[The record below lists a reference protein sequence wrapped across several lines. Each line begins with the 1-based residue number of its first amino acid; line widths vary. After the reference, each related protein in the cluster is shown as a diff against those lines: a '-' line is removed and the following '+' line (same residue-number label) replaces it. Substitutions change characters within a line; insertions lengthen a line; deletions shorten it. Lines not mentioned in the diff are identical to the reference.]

1 MLTLYEHG
9 NLFDGVQEKLL
20 EEAWFLVDEESGRI
34 VERGQGEFEGKCEKR
49 VDLHSHY
56 VMPGLINAHTH
67 ITLDPLKID
76 SGSHNNVIAATVL
89 AVKHLK
95 QGLLSGVTYIRECGS
110 RFDIDITLSKL
121 VASGELEGVPEIM
134 PSGRAYSMTGGHGD
148 SPDFSFLVDS
158 EDEMRHAIRL
168 GMKNGAQNIKLM
180 ASGGVMSRDDY
191 MTQPQ
196 LSVAEM
202 KVAVEEAHHK
212 GRLVCAHA
220 QGSAGIKN
228 AIEAGVDSVEHC
240 VYPDDEDIQ
249 AMLDKG
255 IFVSPTLSA
264 CWGIIGR
271 GGQEIRD
278 YQIEQSKV
286 VWEDFIVNIN
296 RVWDAGIPITLSTD
310 AGTPCNGL
318 EETAG
323 ELELMVTKLGRTPFE
338 ALMTNYHSAQLMR
351 IDQDYGTLEAGKIAD
366 FLILK
371 GNPLEDI
378 LAVQEK
384 DKAVYKKGKRV
395 NREAL

>member
-1 MLTLYEHG
+1 M
-9 NLFDGVQEKLL
+9 
-20 EEAWFLVDEESGRI
+20 
-34 VERGQGEFEGKCEKR
+34 
-49 VDLHSHY
+49 
-56 VMPGLINAHTH
+56 
-67 ITLDPLKID
+67 D
-76 SGSHNNVIAATVL
+76 SGLHNNVIAATVL

-371 GNPLEDI
+371 GNPLENI